1 MTHTSPLLAD
11 SPTRLHTSWS
21 ESQYHTKS
29 IITSFLLRPQSS
41 DNMKTNMVA
50 KERTNFEK
58 LFGFYVLW
66 FRLIIVPLR
75 SQKQSCCYRIYSV
88 FVTLNTFTV
97 LVTVTA
103 DVVLCASTLEH
114 VMENF
119 RVIFPV
125 LSSMW
130 VQLSMR

>member
-1 MTHTSPLLAD
+1 
-11 SPTRLHTSWS
+11 
-21 ESQYHTKS
+21 
-29 IITSFLLRPQSS
+29 
-41 DNMKTNMVA
+41 MVA

-66 FRLIIVPLR
+66 FRLINVPLR
-75 SQKQSCCYRIYSV
+75 SQKQSRCYTIYSV
-88 FVTLNTFTV
+88 LVTVNTFTV

-103 DVVLCASTLEH
+103 DVVLRAGTLEH

-125 LSSMW
+125 LSAMW

>member
-1 MTHTSPLLAD
+1 MEA
-11 SPTRLHTSWS
+11 
-21 ESQYHTKS
+21 
-29 IITSFLLRPQSS
+29 
-41 DNMKTNMVA
+41 NMVA
-50 KERTNFEK
+50 NERTNFEK

-66 FRLIIVPLR
+66 FRLINVPLR
-75 SQKQSCCYRIYSV
+75 SQKQSCFYRIYSV
-88 FVTLNTFTV
+88 LVTLNSVTV

-103 DVVLCASTLEH
+103 DVVLCADTLEH

-125 LSSMW
+125 LSAMW

>member
-1 MTHTSPLLAD
+1 
-11 SPTRLHTSWS
+11 
-21 ESQYHTKS
+21 
-29 IITSFLLRPQSS
+29 
-41 DNMKTNMVA
+41 MVA
-50 KERTNFEK
+50 NERTNFEK

-66 FRLIIVPLR
+66 FRLINVPLWP
-75 SQKQSCCYRIYSV
+75 QKQSCFYKMYSV
-88 FVTLNTFTV
+88 FVTLNTVSV

-103 DVVLCASTLEH
+103 DVVLRADTLEH

-125 LSSMW
+125 LSAMW

>member
-1 MTHTSPLLAD
+1 
-11 SPTRLHTSWS
+11 
-21 ESQYHTKS
+21 
-29 IITSFLLRPQSS
+29 
-41 DNMKTNMVA
+41 MKANMVE
-50 KERTNFEK
+50 KERTNSEK

-66 FRLIIVPLR
+66 FRLINVPLR
-75 SQKQSCCYRIYSV
+75 SQKQSCFYTIYSV
-88 FVTLNTFTV
+88 LLTLNTVTV

-103 DVVLCASTLEH
+103 DVVLRADTLEH

-125 LSSMW
+125 LSAMW

>member
-1 MTHTSPLLAD
+1 
-11 SPTRLHTSWS
+11 
-21 ESQYHTKS
+21 
-29 IITSFLLRPQSS
+29 
-41 DNMKTNMVA
+41 MKASMVA
-50 KERTNFEK
+50 NERRNFEK

-66 FRLIIVPLR
+66 FRLINIPLR
-75 SQKQSCCYRIYSV
+75 SQKQSCLYTIYSV
-88 FVTLNTFTV
+88 LVTLNSFTV

-103 DVVLCASTLEH
+103 DVVLRADSLEH

-125 LSSMW
+125 LSAMW